1 MLIIIIPPM
10 IVCKPGI
17 SLRNIIARA
26 IPQTGSSP
34 VIILTVCAFILAR
47 DFIKRE
53 CDKAVHRI
61 PKTASKGRSLYRGRG
76 EVIRN
81 AGMSRKRVAKKF

>member
-1 MLIIIIPPM
+1 M
-10 IVCKPGI
+10 IVFKLGI
-17 SLRNIIARA
+17 SLKNIIAKA
-26 IPQTGSSP
+26 IPQAGSSP
-34 VIILTVCAFILAR
+34 VIMLTVCAFILAR

-76 EVIRN
+76 ELMRN
-81 AGMSRKRVAKKF
+81 AGVSRKSVAKKF